1 MKEILFK
8 AKRKDN
14 GEWIE
19 GLPFYSLCAGLKVIV
34 SIVPFAEVPRG
45 EDVGKKFCDTWG
57 MKEIDEET
65 LSPYIGIKDK
75 NGNKI
80 FEGDTVMCT
89 FEDEEEEFPPEF
101 LTVYYDDKAATFLCR
116 SNCATHPV
124 ECDCLPQGEIVG
136 NIHNKE
142 D

>member
-14 GEWIE
+14 GEWVE
-19 GLPFYSLCAGLKVIV
+19 GLPFYSLGAGLKVVV

-45 EDVGKKFCDTWG
+45 EDVGKKFGDTWE
-57 MKEIDEET
+57 MQEINEET

-80 FEGDTVMCT
+80 FEGDTVMNT
-89 FEDEEEEFPPEF
+89 FEDEEEDFPPEF
-101 LTVYYDDKAATFLCR
+101 LTVYYDDKMCSFLAR